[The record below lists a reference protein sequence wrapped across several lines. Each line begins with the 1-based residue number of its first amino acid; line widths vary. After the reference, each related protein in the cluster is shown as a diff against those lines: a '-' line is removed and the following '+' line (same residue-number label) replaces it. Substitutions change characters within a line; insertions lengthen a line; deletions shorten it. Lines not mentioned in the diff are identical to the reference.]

1 MTQHDESSAKKPS
14 AFQVPQACINNAAFE
29 IIQALTSIQA
39 MIGFTATGNLQSK
52 QQYINHKYETC
63 HLKQNG
69 CVADGTRQEVL
80 AWQFC
85 DLLLLC

>member
-1 MTQHDESSAKKPS
+1 MMNLVLEQSAL
-14 AFQVPQACINNAAFE
+14 QVPQACIIAAIK
-29 IIQALTSIQA
+29 IIQALTRMQVMS
-39 MIGFTATGNLQSK
+39 GVTATGILQSK
-52 QQYINHKYETC
+52 QQYLNHKYESC

-69 CVADGTRQEVL
+69 CVAYGTRQEVL